1 MKVFSG
7 YFLLALLLL
16 ACSGSKPE
24 SQQDYQQE
32 LREQLQEI
40 EALIGESHCD
50 DSEDCDYLALGAKPC
65 GGPQAYVIFANDIDR
80 QQLQKLVVD
89 YTNLE
94 KKYNEKF
101 GIASD
106 CALVSPP
113 QNIGC
118 MNTACTQKINE

>member
-7 YFLLALLLL
+7 YFLLAIWLLS
-16 ACSGSKPE
+16 CSVSKPE

-32 LREQLQEI
+32 LHEQLQKI
-40 EALIGESHCD
+40 EALVGESHCD

-65 GGPQAYVIFANDIDR
+65 GGPQAYVIFSNDIDR
-80 QQLQKLVVD
+80 QPLQRLVED

-94 KKYNEKF
+94 KEYNEKF
-101 GIASD
+101 GITSD

-118 MNTACTQKINE
+118 VNTTCTQTINE